1 MRSVLKLTGAVGILV
16 LVPTFASR
24 FFIGMDPNDAGMMVS
39 QLIIVTAI
47 MFVFLGTLRLIK
59 IYEDKTLAMIEENK
73 DNIEKLKEIRDERKS
88 YKSKAEVTRAIL
100 IKEPSVTEAENLK
113 KYTNQVKD
121 MNHYY
126 SALIGITDRK
136 NRDEYKNKRNSF
148 KKKYGHKKTIY
159 PDFDGNLKTTIK
171 WLVVFFAAVIIT
183 SLIGK
188 AFDKTSSNYALYVL
202 GQMILLASYMLNTI
216 LWISRTL
223 KSYWD
228 RDFI

>member
-24 FFIGMDPNDAGMMVS
+24 FFVGMDPNDAGMMVS

-47 MFVFLGTLRLIK
+47 MFVFLGTLRFIK

-73 DNIEKLKEIRDERKS
+73 DDIEKLREIRDERKS

-100 IKEPSVTEAENLK
+100 IKEPSVSEAENLK

-126 SALIGITDRK
+126 SALIAITDRK
-136 NRDEYKNKRNSF
+136 NRDEYKARRNSF

-159 PDFDGNLKTTIK
+159 PDFDGNLKITIK
-171 WLVVFFAAVIIT
+171 WLVIFFVAVIIT
-183 SLIGK
+183 
-188 AFDKTSSNYALYVL
+188 
-202 GQMILLASYMLNTI
+202 
-216 LWISRTL
+216 R
-223 KSYWD
+223 
-228 RDFI
+228 